1 MTLAAPAIIDV
12 RTPGRKA
19 ALPSFLRGIAIRQV
33 RLVCGLL
40 IFSYIF
46 SHFFNHA
53 LGNLSYDTMEAW
65 LRFHVWW
72 WRTPVV
78 NLTLYAAA
86 TTHFML
92 GLWALYQRRHFRYTV
107 IEIAQLVFGLS
118 IPLLIA
124 SHFGIVR
131 LGGLMF
137 GRDPPNYAAP
147 LLAYWV
153 ARPYMMSVQFVLLT
167 VAWIHACIGLYF
179 WLRLKPFF
187 RWAGPYLLAIAVLLP
202 PLAMTG
208 THRGAH
214 EVTALAAQPQW
225 RIENIKPTPPPQR
238 AAID

>member
-12 RTPGRKA
+12 RTPDRKA

-33 RLVCGLL
+33 RLVCGLVM
-40 IFSYIF
+40 FSYIF

-92 GLWALYQRRHFRYTV
+92 GLWALYQRRHFRYTA
-107 IEIAQLVFGLS
+107 IEITQLVFGLS

-131 LGGLMF
+131 LGSLVF
-137 GRDPPNYAAP
+137 GRAPPIYAPA

-153 ARPYMMSVQFVLLT
+153 ARPYMVGVQFVCYRS
-167 VAWIHACIGLYF
+167 HGF
-179 WLRLKPFF
+179 
-187 RWAGPYLLAIAVLLP
+187 
-202 PLAMTG
+202 
-208 THRGAH
+208 
-214 EVTALAAQPQW
+214 
-225 RIENIKPTPPPQR
+225 TP
-238 AAID
+238 ASAFTSGCG